1 MEYTREHP
9 QLVQEDFNLER
20 YSHEIKE
27 PIDALQKKIK
37 KKREQMSML
46 QEELKPITRSNNL
59 LKREVDNLDNK
70 IKSCINNKQLQ
81 IGKSAASGQLNVID
95 EKGDAGVLKNRE
107 VYEEMFYILWRNPR
121 YLATITPSVKIVDR
135 SEFVHTINND
145 LWSDHFDSTED
156 QVLLTLF
163 KKVIDADFK
172 QASSDGDIGSV
183 FRGNTVVTLMLSL
196 YCNRTNGL
204 QALKTVLWKP
214 LKDLIENEDLNLE
227 IDAVKVY
234 KQIAQESGD
243 EKFQEG
249 DALTPEKAL
258 ANSRVQALRK
268 TRMKD
273 LRTITQKIFDR
284 ITETVD
290 EIPYGIRFICKQVAE
305 SAHRHFP
312 KCSKDEIGRLI
323 GGYIFLRFF
332 NPVIVQPA
340 RANMFRG
347 SKLKKRQ
354 QRNLIL
360 VTRVLQSQSNG
371 SSFRDQMM
379 LELNKFLEANREQ
392 TLQYFQRLIEI
403 DSLEDTI
410 EIDSML
416 DSAKRRQPSITLKCN
431 QIYLFHRLIYENKNR
446 WDVPDDPVLQCIVRI
461 GKPPKTVSRS
471 KDFEVVLKLHPPE
484 SGTLSDDEKNEFV
497 SRSRLFQDIEIKR
510 RSTLGNA
517 AAAVSDKMPIW
528 SNLHHIFHSAEYP
541 GDFLKENNKSL
552 LSFLEKLL
560 LWARSQKSKPAKPRC
575 DGSIQYNFGCAPSAE
590 TGSAPASRQG
600 TSRRVI
606 FGSYP
611 GAIEQATQRK
621 MYNPASLASEIQKCM
636 DSINKVLVL
645 GGAKKS
651 RKREYNEFL
660 QEYVRYVKFLT
671 FCDRRSTKKLQK
683 MEDAKVTMKDHQKWL
698 REQKEAYIK
707 VLETIQPIVEGMGSH
722 STEKRKSFVRTLK
735 RSVSI
740 FGSKMNSGRND
751 SDQN

>member
-1 MEYTREHP
+1 
-9 QLVQEDFNLER
+9 
-20 YSHEIKE
+20 
-27 PIDALQKKIK
+27 
-37 KKREQMSML
+37 ML

-59 LKREVDNLDNK
+59 LQRELDNLSNK
-70 IKSCINNKQLQ
+70 IKSCINNKQMQ
-81 IGKSAASGQLNVID
+81 IGKSAAGQLNVID
-95 EKGDAGVLKNRE
+95 EKGDAGVLKNRD

-156 QVLLTLF
+156 QVLLRLF
-163 KKVIDADFK
+163 KNVIDADFK
-172 QASSDGDIGSV
+172 QASLDGDIGSV

-214 LKDLIENEDLNLE
+214 LKEMIENEDLNLE

-234 KQIAQESGD
+234 KQVVQESGD
-243 EKFQEG
+243 EKLQDG

-258 ANSRVQALRK
+258 ANSKVQALRSK
-268 TRMKD
+268 RMKN
-273 LRTITQKIFDR
+273 LQGITQKIFDR
-284 ITETVD
+284 ITNTVD

-305 SAHRHFP
+305 SAQKYFP
-312 KCSKDEIGRLI
+312 KCSKNEIGRLI

-340 RANMFRG
+340 RANMFREN
-347 SKLKKRQ
+347 KLKKRQ

-379 LELNKFLEANREQ
+379 LELNGFLEANREQ

-416 DSAKRRQPSITLKCN
+416 DTAKRSRPSITLKCN
-431 QIYLFHRLIYENKNR
+431 QIFLFHRLIYEHKHR
-446 WDVPDDPVLQCIVRI
+446 WDLPDDPVLQCIVKI

-484 SGTLSDDEKNEFV
+484 NGSLSDDEKTDFV
-497 SRSRLFQDIEIKR
+497 SRSRLFQDIEINR

-517 AAAVSDKMPIW
+517 NAAVSDKMPIW
-528 SNLHHIFHSAEYP
+528 SNLHYIFHSVEYP
-541 GDFLKENNKSL
+541 RELLKANNKSL
-552 LSFLEKLL
+552 LQFLEKLHH
-560 LWARSQKSKPAKPRC
+560 WARSQKSKPAKPRS
-575 DGSIQYNFGCAPSAE
+575 DGSSQYNFGCVSSKEVRPS
-590 TGSAPASRQG
+590 PPISRQG

-606 FGSYP
+606 FGIPGKSSS
-611 GAIEQATQRK
+611 GAIEKATQPK
-621 MYNPASLASEIQKCM
+621 TYNPASLASDIQNCM
-636 DSINKVLVL
+636 ESINILVS
-645 GGAKKS
+645 GNSKKNP
-651 RKREYNEFL
+651 KREYNEFL
-660 QEYVRYVKFLT
+660 QEYVNYVKFLT
-671 FCDRRSTKKLQK
+671 FCYRRSTKKLQK
-683 MEDAKVTMKDHQKWL
+683 MEDAKVTMKEHQKWL
-698 REQKEAYIK
+698 REQKEAFIK
-707 VLETIQPIVEGMGSH
+707 VLENIQPTVEGTVNH
-722 STEKRKSFVRTLK
+722 STEKRKSFVFSLK
-735 RSVSI
+735 RGVSI
-740 FGSKMNSGRND
+740 FGSKNSGRNG
-751 SDQN
+751 SD